1 MKSSKLKLFLFTIL
15 ICFSFSLNV
24 FGETKYIIINTNAN
38 IRTGPSTKYEK
49 IDLGEIGNIFSLKT
63 EKIHADEA
71 NNGDCKSG
79 WYEINYKDKSG
90 YICAA
95 YASIKDNSDTSS
107 DIYERPWTSPK
118 KAIIGGAKFISN
130 SYISKGQFTSY
141 LKKFNVNPNG
151 AYNVYN
157 HQYMANLAAPYSE
170 AKTSYNSYLE
180 NNLLSLPLEF
190 TIPIFNDMPDY
201 TNLPNS
207 AENATCQ
214 SKVVDKEFEKLLD
227 KEKFPESY
235 KCKLRLLHE
244 QYPKW
249 KFKSLITDL
258 DFTKSVKREQRV
270 SSIQGTIY
278 YQKTSSADCVNIYG
292 GKYKNGYC
300 QTESGWYI
308 ANLET
313 VAFYLDPR
321 NFLNEERILMFENLG
336 NSNYSEK
343 VISSIL
349 KGTFMEGYSILDNM
363 TYAAIF
369 KEAGETAKIS
379 SVYLASLA
387 IQESGRTVSNTTNGK
402 EFTYNNITYKNL
414 YNFFN
419 IGASSSASNPAL
431 AGLVWASGGSD
442 TVIVDPDNLGSNE
455 LPNDNLNNDKP
466 SDSGDNQITKP
477 EEPPKLDK
485 NEILKVL
492 NVTTK
497 NNCLLGLELSTKVS
511 KIKNKLKDYEVEI
524 KGTKDSD
531 TIKTGQKLTI
541 KSGKDS
547 LTYTLVISGDVDGD
561 GKIGAADY
569 VKIKNYIMEKKG
581 SGLNIAE
588 SLAADVDNNGKIGAP
603 DYVKIKNSIMKG

>member
-1 MKSSKLKLFLFTIL
+1 MKNKKLKLFLLMIFLFLFLCSNTYAE
-15 ICFSFSLNV
+15 S
-24 FGETKYIIINTNAN
+24 KYIIINTNAN

-49 IDLGEIGNIFSLKT
+49 VDLAKVGNTYALKT

-79 WYEINYKDKSG
+79 WYEITYEEKSG

-95 YASIKDNSDTSS
+95 YANLKDSNDSTS
-107 DIYERPWTSPK
+107 DIYNRPWTSPK

-151 AYNVYN
+151 TYSVYN

-180 NNLLSLPLEF
+180 NNLLELPLEF
-190 TIPIFNDMPDY
+190 TIPVFLDMPDY
-201 TNLPNS
+201 TSLPNK
-207 AENATCQ
+207 AANTTCQ
-214 SKVVDKEFEKLLD
+214 NKVTDKKFEELLD

-244 QYPKW
+244 KYPNW
-249 KFKSLITDL
+249 TFKSLLTEL

-270 SSIQGTIY
+270 SSIQGSSY
-278 YQKTSSADCVNIYG
+278 YQKTNQNDCKNIYG
-292 GKYKNGYC
+292 GTYKNGYC

-349 KGTFMEGYSILDNM
+349 KGTFMEGYSLLDNM
-363 TYAAIF
+363 TYASIF
-369 KEAGETAKIS
+369 KEAGDTANIS

-387 IQESGRTVSNTTNGK
+387 LQESGRTESNTTNGK
-402 EFTYNNITYKNL
+402 EFTYNNITYKGL
-414 YNFFN
+414 YNFYN

-442 TVIVDPDNLGSNE
+442 SVITNPSN
-455 LPNDNLNNDKP
+455 P
-466 SDSGDNQITKP
+466 SNTTKP
-477 EEPPKLDK
+477 DDKEDNNNQDTTKPDETAKPKLDK
-485 NEILKVL
+485 DNILKSL
-492 NVTTK
+492 DAKIK
-497 NNCLLGLELSTKVS
+497 NNCLLGIKINTKIST
-511 KIKNKLKDYEVEI
+511 IKNILKDYDVEI
-524 KGTKDSD
+524 KGSKDND
-531 TIKTGQKLTI
+531 IIKTGQKITI
-541 KSGKDS
+541 KSGTES
-547 LTYTLVISGDVDGD
+547 ITYTLVISGDVDGD

-581 SGLNIAE
+581 SDLNIAE
-588 SLAADVDNNGKIGAP
+588 SLAADVDTNGKIGAT

>member
-1 MKSSKLKLFLFTIL
+1 MKRSKLKLFLFTVF
-15 ICFSFSLNV
+15 ICLGFSLNV
-24 FGETKYIIINTNAN
+24 FAEDITKYIIINTNAN

-49 IDLGEIGNIFSLKT
+49 IDLGKVNSVFSLKT

-79 WYEINYKDKSG
+79 WYEINYENKSG
-90 YICAA
+90 YICAS
-95 YASIKDNSDTSS
+95 YASIKDNSDTSA

-141 LKKFNVNPNG
+141 LKKFNVNPDG

-180 NNLLSLPLEF
+180 NNLLSLPLQF
-190 TIPIFNDMPDY
+190 TIPIFLDMPDA
-201 TNLPNS
+201 TSLPNS
-207 AENATCQ
+207 AANTTCE
-214 SKVVDKEFEKLLD
+214 SKVKDKEFEALLD
-227 KEKFPESY
+227 QEKFPESY

-244 QYPKW
+244 KYPKW
-249 KFKSLITDL
+249 KFKSLITNL

-270 SSIQGTIY
+270 SSIQGTAY
-278 YQKTSSADCVNIYG
+278 YEKTSSSTCINIYG

-321 NFLNEERILMFENLG
+321 NFLTEERILMFENLG
-336 NSNYSEK
+336 NSKYSEK

-349 KGTFMEGYSILDNM
+349 KGTFMEGYSLIDNM
-363 TYAAIF
+363 TYASIF
-369 KEAGETAKIS
+369 KEAGEEAKIS

-442 TVIVDPDNLGSNE
+442 TVIVDPNKPQENE
-455 LPNDNLNNDKP
+455 KPDDKENND
-466 SDSGDNQITKP
+466 DNNMTTPVEP
-477 EEPPKLDK
+477 EKPKLDK
-485 NEILKVL
+485 KEVL
-492 NVTTK
+492 QKLNASVK
-497 NNCLLGLELSTKVS
+497 NDCLLGLGLKTKVS
-511 KIKNKLKDYEVEI
+511 KIKNTLKDYKVEI
-524 KGTKDSD
+524 KDAKDSD
-531 TIKTGQKLTI
+531 IIKTGQKITI
-541 KSGKDS
+541 KLGDEA
-547 LTYTLVISGDVDGD
+547 LTYTIVVAGDVDGD
-561 GKIGAADY
+561 GKIGATDY
-569 VKIKNYIMEKKG
+569 VKIKNYIMEKKR
-581 SGLNIAE
+581 SDLNIAE
-588 SLAADVDNNGKIGAP
+588 SLAADIDNNGKIGAP